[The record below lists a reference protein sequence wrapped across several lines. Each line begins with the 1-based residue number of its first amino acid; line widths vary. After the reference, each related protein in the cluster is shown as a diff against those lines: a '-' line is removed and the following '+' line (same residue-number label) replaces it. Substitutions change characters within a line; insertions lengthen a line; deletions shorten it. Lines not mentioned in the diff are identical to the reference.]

1 MNLVDNATACDGEP
15 RQSQHVYVVFE
26 IEIVFEI
33 EMFCTIWLVLR
44 LAIITS
50 QPKRVSF
57 AVQVIGW
64 LLRRDN
70 PLSSISILET
80 EGAAWRPRYSGYS
93 INRLLV
99 RRIHMRASR
108 RRTPWTRRKKIN
120 RLV

>member
-70 PLSSISILET
+70 PLSSISLLVHTSRDGRGGLET
-80 EGAAWRPRYSGYS
+80 SLL
-93 INRLLV
+93 RLLD
-99 RRIHMRASR
+99 
-108 RRTPWTRRKKIN
+108 
-120 RLV
+120 

>member
-1 MNLVDNATACDGEP
+1 
-15 RQSQHVYVVFE
+15 
-26 IEIVFEI
+26 
-33 EMFCTIWLVLR
+33 MFCTIWLVLR

-70 PLSSISILET
+70 PLSSISLLVHTSRDGRGGLET
-80 EGAAWRPRYSGYS
+80 SLLRLLD
-93 INRLLV
+93 NRLLV

-108 RRTPWTRRKKIN
+108 RRTPWTRREKIN